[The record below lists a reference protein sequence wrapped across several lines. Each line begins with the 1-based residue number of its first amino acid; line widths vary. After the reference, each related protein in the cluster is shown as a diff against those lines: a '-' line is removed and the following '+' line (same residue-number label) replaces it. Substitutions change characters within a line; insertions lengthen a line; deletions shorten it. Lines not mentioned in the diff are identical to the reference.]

1 MPTASTRAVRFDR
14 YGGPDVLY
22 VADVPTPEP
31 GSGEV
36 LVEVRAA
43 AINPGEAA
51 IRSGAMD
58 PQSTGSFPSGEGSDL
73 AGVVVAAGPDVTAFG
88 LGDEVL
94 GYSWTR
100 SSHATHA
107 AVPVTQLIR
116 KPAGMAWEVA
126 GSLYVVGVTAY
137 AAARAVGAGAGD
149 VVAVSAA
156 AGGVG
161 RVLTQLLVHRGARV
175 LGIASNANA
184 GWLTAHGAVPAEYG
198 DGLADRLR
206 ALAPD
211 GIDAFIDLHG
221 PEYLDLAIDLG
232 VARDR
237 IETIISYSKAG
248 ELGTRTEGSTDA
260 STPEVMQEMAGLVT
274 AGVIEIDIAGRYPL
288 EDVAAAFAE
297 QAKGHTAG
305 KIVLLPWAGVAEALR
320 QALAAALPSGVVLTP
335 GSSGYQDATSPD
347 NSSFEQTPAA
357 VVRVRSGAE
366 VAQAIQAARD
376 AGGQVMVQAT
386 GHGAGGPVGPGVVLI
401 DTSALDQ
408 VQVNAEG
415 RVVRAGAGTVWSKVQ
430 EQAWPHRLLALSGTS
445 PTVGVSGYTFHGGVG
460 WLARPFGLASGSLR
474 SVDYV
479 DGAGVPRR
487 ASADSPDP
495 ADREALWAFRGGA
508 PVGVATELEF
518 GLHPVPD
525 LWAGYLLWPGP
536 HLPALAAAW
545 AHELAE
551 APDALTSTL
560 SVLALPPQGPF
571 PDALKGTAVVHLSY
585 ASVAGEA
592 GLAGLRST
600 LRAVAEPTVDTT
612 GPADAGILAQIHL
625 DPPSGI
631 PARGMGQ
638 WLSAAPPDLIVAL
651 AEAARIGQPDGLN
664 MLEIR
669 HVASPRSADT
679 APDGALTRAPGP
691 FLLHTVGAAGDDA
704 ARAHVDDLLH
714 DVADAAA
721 PADTGLAAP
730 TFREGQ
736 PDDAG
741 AYRPADLDR
750 LTAISQQLNPDG
762 TLVFVRGLP
771 RRAGER

>member
-58 PQSTGSFPSGEGSDL
+58 PQSTGTFPSGEGSDL
-73 AGVVVAAGPDVTAFG
+73 AGVVVATGPGVTAFG
-88 LGDEVL
+88 LGDEVV

-116 KPAGMAWEVA
+116 KPAGLSWEVA

-137 AAARAVGAGAGD
+137 AAARAAGAGPGD

-175 LGIASNANA
+175 LGIASKANA
-184 GWLTAHGAVPAEYG
+184 DWLTAHGAVPVEYG
-198 DGLADRLR
+198 DGLAGRLR
-206 ALAPD
+206 AQAPD
-211 GIDAFIDLHG
+211 GVDAFIDLHG
-221 PEYLDLAIDLG
+221 PEYLELAVDLG
-232 VARDR
+232 VAPDR
-237 IETIISYSKAG
+237 IETIISFSKAG
-248 ELGTRTEGSTDA
+248 ELGTRAEGSVDA
-260 STPEVMQEMAGLVT
+260 SSPEVMQEMADLVS
-274 AGVIEIDIAGRYPL
+274 AGVIEIDIAGTYPL

-297 QAKGHTAG
+297 QAKGHTSG
-305 KIVLLPWAGVAEALR
+305 KIVLLPFARVAEALR
-320 QALAAALPSGVVLTP
+320 QALTAALPADVVLSP

-357 VVRVRSGAE
+357 VVRARSGAE
-366 VAQAIQAARD
+366 VAQAVRAARD

-386 GHGAGGPVGPGVVLI
+386 GHGAGVPVGPGVVLI

-415 RVVRAGAGTVWSKVQ
+415 RVVRAGAGAVWSKVQ
-430 EQAWPHRLLALSGTS
+430 AQAWPNRLLALSGTS
-445 PTVGVSGYTFHGGVG
+445 PSVGVSGYTFHGGVG

-479 DGAGVPRR
+479 DGTGVPRR
-487 ASADSPDP
+487 ATADSPDP

-508 PVGVATELEF
+508 PVGVASELEF
-518 GLHPVPD
+518 DLYPVPD
-525 LWAGYLLWPGP
+525 LWAGYLLWPGQ

-545 AHELAE
+545 ARALAE
-551 APDALTSTL
+551 VPDALTSTL
-560 SVLALPPQGPF
+560 SVLALPPEGPF

-612 GPADAGILAQIHL
+612 GPADAGTLAQIHL
-625 DPPSGI
+625 DPPGGI

-638 WLSAAPPDLIVAL
+638 WLSAAPADLIVAL
-651 AEAARIGQPDGLN
+651 AAAARVGQPDGLN
-664 MLEIR
+664 MIEIR
-669 HVASPRSADT
+669 HVASDAP

-691 FLLHTVGAAGDDA
+691 FLLHAVAAAGDDA
-704 ARAHVDDLLH
+704 ARAHVDDILH

-741 AYRPADLDR
+741 AYRPADLER

-771 RRAGER
+771 GQSGQSS

>member
-51 IRSGAMD
+51 VRSGAMD
-58 PQSTGSFPSGEGSDL
+58 PQSTGTFPSGEGSDL
-73 AGVVVAAGPDVTAFG
+73 AGVVVATGPGVTAFG

-116 KPAGMAWEVA
+116 KPAGLSWEVA

-137 AAARAVGAGAGD
+137 AAGRAVGAGPGD

-175 LGIASNANA
+175 LGIASKANA
-184 GWLTAHGAVPAEYG
+184 DWLTAHGAVPVEYG
-198 DGLADRLR
+198 DGLAGRLR
-206 ALAPD
+206 TQAPD

-221 PEYLDLAIDLG
+221 PEYLELAVDLG
-232 VARDR
+232 VAPDR
-237 IETIISYSKAG
+237 IETIISFSKAG
-248 ELGTRTEGSTDA
+248 ELGTRAEGSVDA
-260 STPEVMQEMAGLVT
+260 SSPEVMQEMADLVS
-274 AGVIEIDIAGRYPL
+274 AGVIEIDIAGTYPL

-297 QAKGHTAG
+297 QAKGHTSG
-305 KIVLLPWAGVAEALR
+305 KIVLLPFARVAEALR
-320 QALAAALPSGVVLTP
+320 QALTAALPADVVLSP

-357 VVRVRSGAE
+357 VVRARSGAE
-366 VAQAIQAARD
+366 VAQAVRAARD

-386 GHGAGGPVGPGVVLI
+386 GHGAGVPVGPGVVLI

-415 RVVRAGAGTVWSKVQ
+415 RVVRAGAGAVWSKVQ
-430 EQAWPHRLLALSGTS
+430 AQAWPNRLLALSGTS
-445 PTVGVSGYTFHGGVG
+445 PSVGVSGYTFHGGVG

-479 DGAGVPRR
+479 DGTGVPRR
-487 ASADSPDP
+487 ATADSPDP

-508 PVGVATELEF
+508 PVGVASELEF
-518 GLHPVPD
+518 DLYPVPD
-525 LWAGYLLWPGP
+525 LWAGYLLWPGQ

-545 AHELAE
+545 AHDLAE

-560 SVLALPPQGPF
+560 SVLALPPEGPF

-612 GPADAGILAQIHL
+612 GPADAGTLAQIHL
-625 DPPSGI
+625 DPPGGI

-638 WLSAAPPDLIVAL
+638 WLSAAPADLIVAL
-651 AEAARIGQPDGLN
+651 AAAARVGQPDGLN
-664 MLEIR
+664 MIEIR
-669 HVASPRSADT
+669 HVASDAP

-691 FLLHTVGAAGDDA
+691 FLLHAVAAAGDDA
-704 ARAHVDDLLH
+704 ARAHVDDILH

-741 AYRPADLDR
+741 AYRPADLER